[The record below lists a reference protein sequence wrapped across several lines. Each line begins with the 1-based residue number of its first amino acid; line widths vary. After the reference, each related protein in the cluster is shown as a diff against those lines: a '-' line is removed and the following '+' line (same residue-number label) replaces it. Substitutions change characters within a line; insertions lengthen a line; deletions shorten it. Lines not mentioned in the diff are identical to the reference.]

1 MAYRFTLASLAAGAL
16 IACAVGASD
25 DPPGVLGDGAVGPDG
40 GATGATGSTG
50 PTGSTG
56 ATGPGVFDSGPPA
69 VVGGGTDAG
78 DDGPTGSGDDSGT
91 SGSCTGTAQPDGGCS
106 TLADCPYA
114 CKTNVSGVACTAGA
128 CVITC
133 NGENYDVNGVLS
145 DGCEVAGQ
153 CVASQSTPK
162 CPVDDHTQALAAN
175 AGSYPCDDGPSA
187 QNMTGTVPS
196 DYRTH
201 LPAID
206 AFDMTTGAAPDY
218 FSIVGTGGTLCEDD
232 ANLTLTMSGTTTQ
245 PDCYVLNLLTDNN
258 GGQSCTTSGGS
269 CSISNGSGS
278 YSDGSTLYVWVSKAP
293 SCAAATTPD
302 DGQFTITGHL

>member
-1 MAYRFTLASLAAGAL
+1 MRSRRVRRSAGA
-16 IACAVGASD
+16 I
-25 DPPGVLGDGAVGPDG
+25 LGDGAVGPDG
-40 GATGATGSTG
+40 GATGATGATRIDG
-50 PTGSTG
+50 LHGIDGS
-56 ATGPGVFDSGPPA
+56 GVFDSGPPA
-69 VVGGGTDAG
+69 VIGGGTDAG
-78 DDGPTGSGDDSGT
+78 DDGATGSGDDGGT
-91 SGSCTGTAQPDGGCS
+91 TGACTGTAQPDGGCS

-114 CKTNVSGVACTAGA
+114 CKTNVSGVACTGGA

-175 AGSYPCDDGPSA
+175 AGSYPCDDGSSA

-201 LPAID
+201 VPAID

-218 FSIVGTGGTLCEDD
+218 FSILGTGGTFCEDD
-232 ANLTLTMSGTTTQ
+232 ANLTLTMTGTTQ
-245 PDCYVLNLLTDNN
+245 PACYVLTMLTDNN
-258 GGQSCTTSGGS
+258 GGQTCTDVGGQRARSRTRPGATATDRPSTSGS
-269 CSISNGSGS
+269 RSPAR
-278 YSDGSTLYVWVSKAP
+278 AP
-293 SCAAATTPD
+293 RPTRPTTASSRSPATSESHRAAAP
-302 DGQFTITGHL
+302 LNPEAVV